1 MKKYIII
8 FMAIILF
15 SSFAFGQKLTLHF
28 LDGHIDTVL
37 LNDETQMYFVDTN
50 TSVTRL
56 SSPVNGERSVAQN
69 PRFSWQ
75 HIPNKEFE
83 FILSLHDT
91 FNDTLLHVNHIDTNE
106 YQCNITLNIQTRYY
120 WKVRIQGEELWTAA
134 WYFDTYA
141 PLAPNKLIS
150 LALLPADDLGS
161 VQLKTRH
168 NSEIDSFMVVCS
180 FDGISFSDTT
190 YCDTSDMIINSL
202 AADSCYYMKI
212 AGVNA
217 AGVGPLSE
225 MLAVSVTTVE
235 QPVLIVN
242 GFDRTTA
249 GNSLDFIRQHAEAVL
264 ANGYTFVSA
273 TNEALT
279 DGLLSFPF
287 YSDLIYILGEE
298 STIDETFSVAE
309 QDIFKNYLKNGG
321 KVFISGAEIAWDIDY
336 KGSALD
342 KNFCHEFLHLAYAQ
356 DAPNNATGT
365 YYNVKA
371 SGDTIFSDLSS
382 FSFDNGTHGTYDVR
396 YPDVFTPLNDARA
409 FLKYTGCSTGAA
421 GIVFEG
427 MFPGGSQDGKIM
439 VLGFPFETI
448 YPAEKR
454 NALMSKFFQ
463 FSEFG
468 LAIDNAID
476 IPQEHCLNQ
485 NYPNPFNPVTAIS
498 FQLANFGNVDL
509 SIYDMRGSL
518 IEVLFDGNS
527 DAGHYEIMWNASNV
541 ATGMYICVMRVDN
554 VIVTSRK
561 MLLIK

>member
-8 FMAIILF
+8 LIAIVLF
-15 SSFAFGQKLTLHF
+15 SSSAYGQKLTLHF

-91 FNDTLLHVNHIDTNE
+91 FNDTLLHVTHIDTNE

-141 PLAPNKLIS
+141 PLAPDKLIS

-202 AADSCYYMKI
+202 AVDSCYYMKI

-242 GFDRTTA
+242 AFDRTTT
-249 GNSLDFIRQHAEAVL
+249 GNSLDFICQHAEAVL
-264 ANGYTFVSA
+264 KNGYTLVSA
-273 TNEALT
+273 SNEALT

-287 YSDLIYILGEE
+287 YSNIIYILGEE
-298 STIDETFSVAE
+298 STVDETFSDAE
-309 QDIFKNYLKNGG
+309 QDVIENYLKAGG
-321 KVFISGAEIAWDIDY
+321 KVFISGAEIAWDLDY
-336 KGSALD
+336 RGSVSD
-342 KNFCHEFLHLAYAQ
+342 KVFCHNFLHIAYAQ

-365 YYNVKA
+365 YYNVNVV
-371 SGDTIFSDLSS
+371 GDTVFSDLSS
-382 FSFDNGTHGTYDVR
+382 FAFDNGTHGTYDVR
-396 YPDVFTPLNDARA
+396 YPDVFTSLNDAQA
-409 FLKYTGCSTGAA
+409 FLKYTGCNVGAA

-427 MFPGGSQDGKIM
+427 MFPGGSQEGKIM
-439 VLGFPFETI
+439 VLGFPFETV
-448 YPAEKR
+448 YPEEKR
-454 NALMSKFFQ
+454 NSLMRVFFQ
-463 FSEFG
+463 FSVFG
-468 LAIDNAID
+468 LDVTDENGL
-476 IPQEHCLNQ
+476 PTEHCLNQ
-485 NYPNPFNPVTAIS
+485 NYPNPFNPITTIS
-498 FQLANFGNVDL
+498 FQLSAFGNLDL
-509 SIYDMRGSL
+509 SIYDVGGVLVEQL
-518 IEVLFDGNS
+518 INEYT
-527 DAGHYEIMWNASNV
+527 DAGRYQIKWDASHLASGV
-541 ATGMYICVMRVDN
+541 YMCALRIDN
-554 VIVTSRK
+554 VMVDTK
-561 MLLIK
+561 KLMLLK